1 MVETQK
7 KKLEQPFFSRTRL
20 VVSSI
25 ATLNESGVVR
35 VGDWNLTRTGNNI
48 NFQLIGRW
56 DSPLSIGIDILN
68 NEAVLELIKTKSPFI
83 RKKLLIDLQSSL

>member
-35 VGDWNLTRTGNNI
+35 VGD
-48 NFQLIGRW
+48 
-56 DSPLSIGIDILN
+56 
-68 NEAVLELIKTKSPFI
+68 
-83 RKKLLIDLQSSL
+83 